1 MCTTNIY
8 RNWLLSN
15 MTRQYS
21 EAWQIRRE
29 TGENTPIHSGN
40 KQRQGLSWKNKPSGG
55 LEDSD
60 CLCADGRERAG
71 WPGYAGCLSTH
82 THLLTLTNTNLFL
95 NDVALAGCVEGLLPL
110 GLCGLSLL
118 LLLLFSEL
126 LDPLQLLLDRSCL
139 DCHHVPNLC
148 RQ

>member
-1 MCTTNIY
+1 MT
-8 RNWLLSN
+8 WLCWVP
-15 MTRQYS
+15 
-21 EAWQIRRE
+21 E
-29 TGENTPIHSGN
+29 
-40 KQRQGLSWKNKPSGG
+40 
-55 LEDSD
+55 
-60 CLCADGRERAG
+60 
-71 WPGYAGCLSTH
+71 H
-82 THLLTLTNTNLFL
+82 THSHTNTNLFL

-148 RQ
+148 RRQSVMRCKILNTRRL